1 MDFPRISKA
10 HIDKALVRLRAGEV
24 PPDFLPS
31 TDYDVVV
38 GDERFPPKQ
47 VIALAYHEATGITPA
62 PSDFKG
68 GKGGRAFNKLEEFGF
83 VVEPKPKFASTWLFQ
98 GNPDRF
104 NVDAYLA
111 SRTEFCWS
119 VRQHRSRIKVGD
131 RVYLWRSGKDAGII
145 AVAEATSDVMLLPD
159 DAREFWVEPAAD
171 EVGPAHRV
179 KLRLLLNRSDSP
191 LLRARVREAL
201 PGFHFI
207 KSPQG
212 TNFTVTPEENQVIES
227 LLGIDSL
234 QLARELEAQPRD
246 ISSLPPS
253 DREALEATRS
263 KSGAE
268 GARKLYTHYK
278 RERDTSLGRA
288 AKKAFRAKNGKL
300 CCEAC
305 GFEPEAV
312 FGFEIIEAHHRMPL
326 SQSVEG
332 RVTSAEDFILLC
344 PSCHRAIHKL
354 PECDFEELRRRVA
367 NVRRSL

>member
-1 MDFPRISKA
+1 MEFSVISKA
-10 HIDKALVRLRAGEV
+10 HIEQALIRLRAGEV

-38 GDERFPPKQ
+38 GGERFPPKQ
-47 VIALAYHEATGITPA
+47 VIALAHHEATGVMPA
-62 PSDFKG
+62 PSEFKG
-68 GKGGRAFNKLEEFGF
+68 GKRGRAFNKLEEHGF
-83 VVEPKPKFASTWLFQ
+83 LIEPKPASTSAWLFQ
-98 GNPDRF
+98 GNPEKFD
-104 NVDAYLA
+104 VDGYLA
-111 SRTEFCWS
+111 SRVEFCWT
-119 VRQHRSRIKVGD
+119 VNQHRKLIKAGD
-131 RVYLWRSGKDAGII
+131 RVYIWRSGKNAGIV
-145 AVAEATSDVMLLPD
+145 AVAQAISNVALLAD
-159 DAREFWVEPAAD
+159 DAREFWRGVGD
-171 EVGPAHRV
+171 EASGPTQRV
-179 KLRLLLNRSDSP
+179 KLKLLINLVDSP
-191 LLRARVREAL
+191 LLRAKLREEL

-212 TNFTVTPEENQVIES
+212 TNFAVTPEENQVIES
-227 LLGIDSL
+227 LLGIESL

-278 RERDTSLGRA
+278 RERDPSLGRA

-305 GFEPEAV
+305 AFEPEAV
-312 FGFEIIEAHHRMPL
+312 FGFEIIEAHHRVPL

-354 PECDFEELRRRVA
+354 PECDFGELRRLVG
-367 NVRRSL
+367 SLAGK